1 MPMLNANIRKL
12 AKANTD
18 FRRELATNVHS
29 QVVLMCIEP
38 GDEIG
43 EEIHAAIDQ
52 WLVLV
57 KGEGEVRLAGEVS
70 AVGKGSLIAVPA
82 GTTHNLINTGDRAM
96 KLFTV
101 YAPPEHQPG
110 TVHATRADAIAAEGG
125 STGA

>member
-1 MPMLNANIRKL
+1 MPAFNGNIRKL

-18 FRRELATNVHS
+18 FRRELVTNPHS

-38 GDEIG
+38 GDDIG
-43 EEIHAAIDQ
+43 EETHATTDQ

-57 KGEGEVRLAGEVS
+57 KGNGEVRMGGEVS

-82 GTTHNLINTGDRAM
+82 GTMHNVVNTGDRAM

-101 YAPPEHQPG
+101 YAPPEHAPG
-110 TVHATRADAIAAEGG
+110 TVHPTRADAIAAEAG
-125 STGA
+125 TKPA